1 MIAGIRFRETTTADV
16 PAMELCRLADPID
29 GLADPRMAAY
39 FDRQHHPQQALLPRV
54 GYVALANDTV
64 IGYIAGHRTTRHG
77 CSGEVQYVFVAP
89 AYRRRGIGTALLQ
102 LLAEWFQAQA
112 AQKVCV
118 AVAADSPPEAQPF
131 YERCWRLSVKEKLV
145 RVGRHRDS
153 SSFKCAKLKL
163 NVNGRLTCKWS
174 RRARPSCAILSSR
187 RSAHLQR

>member
-29 GLADPRMAAY
+29 GPADPRMAAY

-112 AQKVCV
+112 AQKVRV
-118 AVAADSPPEAQPF
+118 AVLTVLQRPSLSMRGVGAS
-131 YERCWRLSVKEKLV
+131 RLKRNWCAWEDIGTLV
-145 RVGRHRDS
+145 RS
-153 SSFKCAKLKL
+153 
-163 NVNGRLTCKWS
+163 NVPN
-174 RRARPSCAILSSR
+174 
-187 RSAHLQR
+187 